1 MQQSF
6 LENQFKLSRMSST
19 ITKKRKILIFIVL
32 GIIGILLIY
41 TWFTFIFTN
50 ARATFNHYLGLLL
63 FVPLIYICYVKKI
76 TLLVILTGLYL
87 ILGTINIISFLP
99 FISSSSFGISIGSFP
114 IQTPGL
120 NGYSLTLLILYSI
133 LNFDTLTDLY
143 LDYKQSKSQL

>member
-1 MQQSF
+1 
-6 LENQFKLSRMSST
+6 MSNT
-19 ITKKRKILIFIVL
+19 ITKKRKILIFIVF
-32 GIIGILLIY
+32 GIIGATLIY

-50 ARATFNHYLGLLL
+50 IVATLNHYLGLLL
-63 FVPLIYICYVKKI
+63 YIPLIYFCYIKKI
-76 TLLVILTGLYL
+76 NLLIIFTGLYL

-114 IQTPGL
+114 IQTPSL

-143 LDYKQSKSQL
+143 IDYKQTKRQSQN